1 VLSEIAAMR
10 SSVRFSLA
18 LCPLLLAWSGAAS
31 AQQLQNPRTDYTAY
45 TRPKGRAT
53 VGLLKT
59 DLGLIDQV
67 TIGTYPLPWLAFP
80 LLDSTV
86 PNVYAKARSPWSS
99 PLTLAVA
106 GSFLFVDGKAI
117 AKLADKSASASAIS
131 TTAEFDASY
140 RFDDRF
146 SLSLG
151 FDYAHL
157 RAIGAKDDE
166 ATSIEGASS
175 GHTYSVRALGEWRLT
190 RVFALSLLFRYLIYQ
205 SPISVDSESSTS
217 AVTVVSDLSAES
229 TIQKHFTL
237 VPGVS
242 FEWERWEL
250 NAGVGYGVFYL
261 PALGLA
267 SAKSWP
273 VVDLGFG
280 YRFDLYH

>member
-1 VLSEIAAMR
+1 MR
-10 SSVRFSLA
+10 SAVSSLGCA
-18 LCPLLLAWSGAAS
+18 LLLWSAAAN
-31 AQQLQNPRTDYTAY
+31 AQQLDNPRTDYTAY
-45 TRPKGRAT
+45 TRPKGRAQ

-59 DLGLIDQV
+59 DLGIIDEV
-67 TIGTYPLPWLAFP
+67 LIGTYPLPWFAFP
-80 LLDSTV
+80 ILKTPI
-86 PNVYAKARSPWSS
+86 PNVYAKVRSPWSG
-99 PLTLAVA
+99 PFTVAVG

-117 AKLADKSASASAIS
+117 AKLADKTASASAVS
-131 TTAEFDASY
+131 TTAEIDASY

-151 FDYAHL
+151 LDYAHL
-157 RAIGAKDDE
+157 RAIGGKNDE
-166 ATSIEGASS
+166 ATSIEGASA
-175 GHTYSVRALGEWRLT
+175 GHTYSTRLLGEWRLS

-205 SPISVDSESSTS
+205 SPYSVESSSSDGALT
-217 AVTVVSDLSAES
+217 VTSDLTAES

-250 NAGVGYGVFYL
+250 NAGVGYGVLYL

-267 SAKSWP
+267 SSKNWP
-273 VVDLGFG
+273 VVDLAFG